1 MKNERLMDVLST
13 VSPAY
18 VAEAAPGNIPK
29 RTGKSPRIVKRL
41 LAVAA
46 VLVLVIAAA
55 VATIG
60 ISAAE
65 SEPLEEVPIV
75 MLEEDF
81 DRLIAQ
87 RMDEIDA
94 RANTPREVK
103 MAHMR
108 LKAFYEY
115 WNLAQCK
122 TEKGRQAIL
131 ERYPLTELGNVYALD
146 ATASDV
152 EKAFLLEQLRSI
164 GFTQDDLIE
173 CYERMYELVENSDV
187 ENKEEILASLPE
199 IPERPGEE

>member
-46 VLVLVIAAA
+46 VLVLLVAAA

-60 ISAAE
+60 ISAE
-65 SEPLEEVPIV
+65 EEQPLQEMPVI
-75 MLEEDF
+75 LLREDF
-81 DRLIAQ
+81 DRLIVQRAQ
-87 RMDEIDA
+87 EIEGLVSTHELA
-94 RANTPREVK
+94 RLQS
-103 MAHMR
+103 M
-108 LKAFYEY
+108 YEHQY
-115 WNLAQCK
+115 LSEAR
-122 TEKGRQAIL
+122 TEKHKKFML
-131 ERYPLTELGNVYALD
+131 EKFPIVALAD
-146 ATASDV
+146 IRNLDETISDV
-152 EKAFLLEQLRSI
+152 ETENYLEMLRSI
-164 GFTQDDLIE
+164 GFTQNDLIE

>member
-13 VSPAY
+13 VSPTY

-60 ISAAE
+60 ISAE
-65 SEPLEEVPIV
+65 EEQPLQEMPVI
-75 MLEEDF
+75 LLREDF
-81 DRLIAQ
+81 DRLIVQRAQ
-87 RMDEIDA
+87 EIDGLVDTHELA
-94 RANTPREVK
+94 RLQAMYEHQYLSEAKNEKHR
-103 MAHMR
+103 
-108 LKAFYEY
+108 KAM
-115 WNLAQCK
+115 
-122 TEKGRQAIL
+122 L
-131 ERYPLTELGNVYALD
+131 ERYPIVALAD
-146 ATASDV
+146 IRNFDETASDV
-152 EKAFLLEQLRSI
+152 DKENYREILRSI
-164 GFTQDDLIE
+164 GFTQNDLIE

-199 IPERPGEE
+199 IPKRPGEE

>member
-46 VLVLVIAAA
+46 VLVLLVAAA

-60 ISAAE
+60 ISAE
-65 SEPLEEVPIV
+65 EEQPLQEMPVI
-75 MLEEDF
+75 LLREDF
-81 DRLIAQ
+81 DRLIVQ
-87 RMDEIDA
+87 RAEKIEGLVSTHELARLQSMYEHQYLSEAISEKHQKFMLEKFPIVALADIRNLDETI
-94 RANTPREVK
+94 T
-103 MAHMR
+103 
-108 LKAFYEY
+108 
-115 WNLAQCK
+115 
-122 TEKGRQAIL
+122 
-131 ERYPLTELGNVYALD
+131 
-146 ATASDV
+146 DV
-152 EKAFLLEQLRSI
+152 ETENYLEVLRSI
-164 GFTQDDLIE
+164 GFTQNDLIE

>member
-46 VLVLVIAAA
+46 VLVLLVAAA

-60 ISAAE
+60 ISAE
-65 SEPLEEVPIV
+65 EEQPLQEMPVI
-75 MLEEDF
+75 LLREDF
-81 DRLIAQ
+81 DRLIVQRAQ
-87 RMDEIDA
+87 EIEGLVDTHDLD
-94 RANTPREVK
+94 RLVSMYEHQYLSEV
-103 MAHMR
+103 
-108 LKAFYEY
+108 
-115 WNLAQCK
+115 K
-122 TEKGRQAIL
+122 TEKHKKLML
-131 ERYPLTELGNVYALD
+131 ERFPIVALAD
-146 ATASDV
+146 IRNLDETITDV
-152 EKAFLLEQLRSI
+152 ETEYYLEVLRSI
-164 GFTQDDLIE
+164 GFTQNDLIE

>member
-18 VAEAAPGNIPK
+18 VAEAAPGNIPR
-29 RTGKSPRIVKRL
+29 RTGRSPRIVKRL

-46 VLVLVIAAA
+46 VLVLLVAAA
-55 VATIG
+55 MATIG
-60 ISAAE
+60 ISAEE

-152 EKAFLLEQLRSI
+152 DKAFLLEQLRSI

-199 IPERPGEE
+199 IPKRPGEE

>member
-18 VAEAAPGNIPK
+18 VAEAAPGNIPR

-60 ISAAE
+60 ISAE
-65 SEPLEEVPIV
+65 EEQPLQEMPVI
-75 MLEEDF
+75 LLREDF
-81 DRLIAQ
+81 DRLIVQRAQ
-87 RMDEIDA
+87 EIDGLVDTHDLNRLQA
-94 RANTPREVK
+94 MYEHQYLSEAKNEK
-103 MAHMR
+103 IQKHM
-108 LKAFYEY
+108 
-115 WNLAQCK
+115 
-122 TEKGRQAIL
+122 L
-131 ERYPLTELGNVYALD
+131 ERFPIVALAD
-146 ATASDV
+146 IRNFDETATDV
-152 EKAFLLEQLRSI
+152 ETEYYLEVLRSI
-164 GFTQDDLIE
+164 GFTQNDLIE

>member
-146 ATASDV
+146 ATANDV